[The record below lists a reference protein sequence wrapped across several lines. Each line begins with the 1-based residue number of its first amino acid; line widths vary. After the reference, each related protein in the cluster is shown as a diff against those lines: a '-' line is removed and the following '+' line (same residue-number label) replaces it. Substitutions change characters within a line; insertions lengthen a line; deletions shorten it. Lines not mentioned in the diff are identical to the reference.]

1 MEISQHIKNLLVSNE
16 RVILKDFGAFITKQV
31 SAKFDKETGIM
42 NPPYKTVTF
51 NNSIKEDAGLLS
63 EYISTKEG
71 FTKNASEELINEF
84 VKTIKTKLNSG
95 QTVDFKELGTFKQ
108 SSAGEIEF
116 AFSSE
121 NNLLPDSFGLSA
133 VSVLEKNDVVPPQEK
148 SEKKDPV
155 KKKPVKKEPVKKV
168 KPKVER
174 SKKTKVKKE
183 KKTGEKKKIKV
194 WPILL
199 ILFMVIGISL
209 TAIYFFKPD
218 LWTKGYNFST
228 EKIASVK
235 QMFNKDS
242 RQYDI
247 IDTDKEGYSE
257 NDTSLVTT
265 TKEEEYTDED
275 NVIFDDEN
283 VDTSFEDGS
292 PVTGEENVAKEEVVD
307 DAVVEDNTS
316 EDIVTEEINTSV
328 NKPNKGKY
336 YIIVGS
342 VKTEA
347 SAKREQKRFSKKGI
361 TTSIIYV
368 TSNSR
373 YRISLGEFSSAKE
386 AQNFYF
392 DIQSKHGNVEAW
404 VWENR

>member
-1 MEISQHIKNLLVSNE
+1 
-16 RVILKDFGAFITKQV
+16 
-31 SAKFDKETGIM
+31 
-42 NPPYKTVTF
+42 
-51 NNSIKEDAGLLS
+51 
-63 EYISTKEG
+63 
-71 FTKNASEELINEF
+71 
-84 VKTIKTKLNSG
+84 
-95 QTVDFKELGTFKQ
+95 VDFKELGTFKQ

-116 AFSSE
+116 DFSSE

-133 VSVLEKNDVVPPQEK
+133 VSVLEKNDVVPPQVK
-148 SEKKDPV
+148 PEKKAPL

-174 SKKTKVKKE
+174 SKKTRVKKE

-194 WPILL
+194 WSILL
-199 ILFMVIGISL
+199 ILFMAIGIAL
-209 TAIYFFKPD
+209 ATIYFFKPD

-247 IDTDKEGYSE
+247 IGTDKEVNSENVE

-275 NVIFDDEN
+275 NVISDDEN
-283 VDTSFEDGS
+283 VDTSFEEDS
-292 PVTGEENVAKEEVVD
+292 PVTGEENVAKEEVVE
-307 DAVVEDNTS
+307 DAVVEDNTP

-368 TSNSR
+368 TSNNR
-373 YRISLGEFSSAKE
+373 YRISLGEFSSAKQ